1 MPTWNMVA
9 AVDVYR
15 WRRNMKIVKIIVDK
29 KPRGCFECYFKCDMD
44 CNTHE
49 YKCKLGGDMTKE
61 SPVCFEEI
69 KFGNIVSEVLER
81 IDNNNI
87 TEQEIMNMNLNLG
100 TINKKDWMQGMLQI
114 CSYMFTKCLG
124 GKNKIS

>member
-15 WRRNMKIVKIIVDK
+15 WRRNMKIIKIIVDK
-29 KPRGCFECYFKCDMD
+29 KPIDCFECCFKGDI
-44 CNTHE
+44 E
-49 YKCKLGGDMTKE
+49 CKLGIDKTKGC
-61 SPVCFEEI
+61 SVCFEEI
-69 KFGNIVSEVLER
+69 KFGNLVSEVLER

-87 TEQEIMNMNLNLG
+87 TKQEIMNMNFNLG
-100 TINKKDWMQGMLQI
+100 TMSKKDWMQGMLQI

-124 GKNKIS
+124 GKNKTSE

>member
-1 MPTWNMVA
+1 
-9 AVDVYR
+9 
-15 WRRNMKIVKIIVDK
+15 MKIVKIIVDK
-29 KPRGCFECYFKCDMD
+29 KPRGCFECYFKGDVD

-49 YKCKLGGDMTKE
+49 YKCKLGRDKTEGC
-61 SPVCFEEI
+61 PVRFEEI
-69 KFGNIVSEVLER
+69 KFGNFVSEVLER

-100 TINKKDWMQGMLQI
+100 TISKKDWMQGMLQI